1 MAKLIV
7 LYRKPAN
14 PDEFNDYYFNI
25 HVPIAKQIPGIT
37 AYEVS
42 EGPVATPQGD
52 SSWHLVATLGF
63 ATMDALQAAFASPEG
78 QRAAADLA
86 NFADGGA
93 ELLIVNERSI

>member
-14 PDEFNDYYFNI
+14 PDAFNDYYFNI

-42 EGPVATPQGD
+42 EGPVATPSTKLIPNSVPQN
-52 SSWHLVATLGF
+52 LVICRQMARPVMT
-63 ATMDALQAAFASPEG
+63 
-78 QRAAADLA
+78 
-86 NFADGGA
+86 
-93 ELLIVNERSI
+93 

>member
-1 MAKLIV
+1 MTSPRLKHSGNGV
-7 LYRKPAN
+7 DFQR
-14 PDEFNDYYFNI
+14 
-25 HVPIAKQIPGIT
+25 
-37 AYEVS
+37 

-86 NFADGGA
+86 NPGA
-93 ELLIVNERSI
+93 WAIEWTAVPATR